1 MKKFFR
7 SQLSVISYQKGFTI
21 LEILVV
27 MSIVSVAGV
36 IVAGILVSTLRGSS
50 KVNTVS
56 NVKQNGNYAIAQM
69 SRIIRS
75 ASTINILPCGNP
87 STAVQSI
94 TVTQID
100 TSQTIFDCSGSTITS
115 NGTSLLDTSNVK
127 LVSSSCQLICSQ
139 QSSGDTPVVQIKFS
153 LMQKNSSSQPDQS
166 STIPFQT
173 SVILRNIQQ

>member
-1 MKKFFR
+1 MR
-7 SQLSVISYQKGFTI
+7 EVSSSQFIVYRLQKGFTL

-27 MSIVSVAGV
+27 MSIVSVAGI

-50 KVNTVS
+50 KVNIVS
-56 NVKQNGNYAIAQM
+56 SVKQNGDYAVAQM
-69 SRIIRS
+69 ARIIRS
-75 ASTINILPCGNP
+75 ASSVNILPCGNP
-87 STAVQSI
+87 SPAVQSI

-115 NGTSLLDTSNVK
+115 NGTSLLDTSSVQ
-127 LVSSSCQLICSQ
+127 LVPSTCQLICSQ
-139 QSSGDTPVVQIKFS
+139 QSTADVPVIQIKFS
-153 LMQKNSSSQPDQS
+153 LMQKNSSNQPDQA